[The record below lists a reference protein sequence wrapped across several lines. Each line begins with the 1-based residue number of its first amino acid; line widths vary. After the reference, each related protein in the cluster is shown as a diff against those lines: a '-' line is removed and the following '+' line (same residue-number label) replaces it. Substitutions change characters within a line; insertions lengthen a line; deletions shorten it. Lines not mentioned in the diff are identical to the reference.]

1 MKKIIVLLFFIFCIN
16 LLFAQN
22 DFQSHIVEK
31 GETVYS
37 ISKTYM
43 ISEGSI
49 YRLNPD
55 VKHVIK
61 TGLVLI
67 LPLDGEEVTVDI
79 KTYRVKRKESI
90 KSIASKFNLSEELLK
105 KFNNEIYTREL
116 IKGERINIPVIK
128 KVKINKDTSLSKLFS
143 KDNLIIHTVLPRETK
158 YGIAGRYEITIAEL
172 ELLNPNMGENL
183 KVGDEIK
190 VPKNIIFSESTD
202 TEEDDYELY
211 EVLPKEGFFRLKIKF
226 GLDPDEI
233 ILLNPQAANGL
244 KEGMIL
250 KIPKLLNSENEDK
263 KQTIDLSNYIVNT
276 KKKKLALMLPLNL
289 NRIDLDSLDANIAL
303 LRKDGTLGVAID
315 FYSGVLMAAEFMKD
329 KGVSTEINIYDTE
342 GNTAKVEQIISNH
355 NFNDVDVVI
364 GTLLSKSV
372 EKAAANLQ
380 VKNIPVFSPLSK
392 VKLKEYPNLHQ
403 TLPANELMEKAMLS
417 YITKRKDTIN
427 TIVITGNEWTKTRE
441 IIMAALPK
449 SKTIVPDQGNYLY
462 VETIEKQID
471 TTKQNWVIL
480 HSNDPILVSN
490 SVGLLNGI
498 PEVILDS
505 LGNKIGNNRLRLFAV
520 NKSRAFDY
528 SDVSNMH
535 LANLN
540 FTYPSASKHYDYEML
555 TPFLVSYK
563 YEYGVKP
570 NKYAI
575 RGFDVTYDILLRL
588 DNAENLEEAFA
599 TDIYTEYIENKFQY
613 IVDSTKGYTNQAFYI
628 MKYNERLELEV
639 VE

>member
-1 MKKIIVLLFFIFCIN
+1 M
-16 LLFAQN
+16 
-22 DFQSHIVEK
+22 
-31 GETVYS
+31 
-37 ISKTYM
+37 
-43 ISEGSI
+43 
-49 YRLNPD
+49 
-55 VKHVIK
+55 
-61 TGLVLI
+61 
-67 LPLDGEEVTVDI
+67 TVDI

-143 KDNLIIHTVLPRETK
+143 KDNLFIHTVLPRETK

-190 VPKNIIFSESTD
+190 VPKNIIFSESTV

-289 NRIDLDSLDANIAL
+289 NRIDLDSLVANIAL

-364 GTLLSKSV
+364 WSL
-372 EKAAANLQ
+372 
-380 VKNIPVFSPLSK
+380 
-392 VKLKEYPNLHQ
+392 
-403 TLPANELMEKAMLS
+403 
-417 YITKRKDTIN
+417 
-427 TIVITGNEWTKTRE
+427 
-441 IIMAALPK
+441 
-449 SKTIVPDQGNYLY
+449 
-462 VETIEKQID
+462 IE
-471 TTKQNWVIL
+471 
-480 HSNDPILVSN
+480 
-490 SVGLLNGI
+490 
-498 PEVILDS
+498 
-505 LGNKIGNNRLRLFAV
+505 
-520 NKSRAFDY
+520 
-528 SDVSNMH
+528 
-535 LANLN
+535 
-540 FTYPSASKHYDYEML
+540 
-555 TPFLVSYK
+555 
-563 YEYGVKP
+563 
-570 NKYAI
+570 
-575 RGFDVTYDILLRL
+575 
-588 DNAENLEEAFA
+588 
-599 TDIYTEYIENKFQY
+599 
-613 IVDSTKGYTNQAFYI
+613 
-628 MKYNERLELEV
+628 
-639 VE
+639 

>member
-1 MKKIIVLLFFIFCIN
+1 
-16 LLFAQN
+16 
-22 DFQSHIVEK
+22 
-31 GETVYS
+31 
-37 ISKTYM
+37 
-43 ISEGSI
+43 
-49 YRLNPD
+49 
-55 VKHVIK
+55 
-61 TGLVLI
+61 
-67 LPLDGEEVTVDI
+67 
-79 KTYRVKRKESI
+79 
-90 KSIASKFNLSEELLK
+90 
-105 KFNNEIYTREL
+105 
-116 IKGERINIPVIK
+116 
-128 KVKINKDTSLSKLFS
+128 
-143 KDNLIIHTVLPRETK
+143 
-158 YGIAGRYEITIAEL
+158 
-172 ELLNPNMGENL
+172 MGENL

-190 VPKNIIFSESTD
+190 VPKNIIFSESTV

-289 NRIDLDSLDANIAL
+289 NRIDLDSLVANIAL

-364 GTLLSKSV
+364 GPLLSKSV

-490 SVGLLNGI
+490 AVGLLNGI

-588 DNAENLEEAFA
+588 ANAENLEEAFA